1 MFRLNRTA
9 WAFFSAHEK
18 PPRRHSFEATG
29 YEKTMNNSVLV
40 PVEFK
45 CKAAGAVIS
54 AQSISD

>member
-1 MFRLNRTA
+1 MGV
-9 WAFFSAHEK
+9 FFLAHEK